1 MVRVI
6 QVHHFAGQ
14 SIQTCEDPVA
24 VTTAP
29 PDRLLVALAHHVVE
43 VRDLN
48 SKTDR
53 KNSSEVLFSFPTVD
67 QVCYMLHCVTG
78 NYVVTLETKLSRQ
91 GRETVYTR
99 VYANWDHCG
108 GDQQPMR
115 ARIAGRVTPSS
126 SQTGGDTLE
135 MIELP
140 VKFSTTSTIACCQAT
155 GNLLVSS
162 QTSLCLFQLVS
173 RTHDISRL
181 RFLDFELWPVT
192 LELSFA
198 PAYLAVVEDVVAA
211 MDSESLHV
219 FRINKGVTRASDWND
234 RSSNNSGSPSITRN
248 SVKKPVPKKIVVDEV
263 IDLDALTKDTTSP
276 NYILFPSI
284 EASRNESQLTP
295 FKSTHSGLMGV
306 AVKEMPTNEPWAEQ
320 MTTMVESLLQLH
332 VSREQLHCLNLRP
345 LYYTSTTTPTSQ
357 TECPRLRSPS
367 YSRLAAINVVIAT
380 HQEAYLYH
388 FPVENGDTVNP
399 GYLISVFSFTS
410 PVMHISLEPYAL
422 HALTQTTLETY
433 TMRSTHAI
441 YNKLGEVTIDDPVCL
456 VGLRPFIGPVELLLS
471 DNHVV
476 ILAACDG
483 QTGWTVYSLR
493 LPSADTLHS
502 DMAALAASHQHSVSG
517 TYRHLLTE
525 AHAILYTDQ
534 FLSPSPLAP
543 RKAASPV
550 YRASC
555 QRLADHFLTSTN
567 EVDWELGT
575 ALSEEAEDNPTTL
588 LARLQAAQAEALQ
601 KGVEVDIGP
610 GLAHYL
616 LHCLA
621 STPTPEAV
629 WLPPT
634 TLDCLPPHLLADL
647 LLQSPTLRE
656 ATTDRLIENL
666 RRQHQISS
674 SPVECLALITL
685 HVERGQTEE
694 AKTLVNSLEDSL
706 PQLSDSLLQNWKLLL
721 DSMRQGSVDKNG
733 IYTFSDVGVILME
746 TKPQVLASILAALV
760 TEKHTLDLQQVLQ
773 IFLSYLPSRMGVAG
787 TAASGVLQGFLERV
801 LVSTDHPDT
810 SHPPTKEAL
819 QILMRSYLS
828 DLRVNNKGNES
839 NPFPGKRPFF
849 AYMLPPFSSPEHP
862 SLIKLEWLI
871 CSGWLNSDCLAELT
885 QYVKEVLPSCL
896 SLLVLAQPS
905 EGLPLLIEKCP
916 QAIPQYTKDRLK
928 NEADL
933 KQLITLLEVKVEN
946 DTKGVYE
953 PILKEV
959 LDYLSNNLAPEVLW
973 KVLPGGS
980 AGRQKYKSHLATC
993 QQIAHANHIRSVII
1007 ATARQLLATLNL

>member
-29 PDRLLVALAHHVVE
+29 PDRLLVALSHHVIE

-48 SKTDR
+48 CKADR
-53 KNSSEVLFSFPTVD
+53 TNSSEILFSFPTVD

-78 NYVVTLETKLSRQ
+78 NYVATLETKLSRQ

-99 VYANWDHCG
+99 VYANWDRGGEEG
-108 GDQQPMR
+108 GDQPMR

-126 SQTGGDTLE
+126 SQTGGDALE

-140 VKFSTTSTIACCQAT
+140 VKFNNTSTIACCQAT

-192 LELSFA
+192 LELSFS
-198 PAYLAVVEDVVAA
+198 PAYLAIVEDVVAA

-219 FRINKGVTRASDWND
+219 FRINKGVTRASDWSD

-248 SVKKPVPKKIVVDEV
+248 SARKTAAKKTEADEGP

-276 NYILFPSI
+276 NYILYPLI
-284 EASRNESQLTP
+284 EASRSDSHLTP

-345 LYYTSTTTPTSQ
+345 LYYTSTSATVTHS
-357 TECPRLRSPS
+357 ECPRLRSSS
-367 YSRLAAINVVIAT
+367 YSRLAAINVVVAT
-380 HQEAYLYH
+380 HQEAYVYS
-388 FPVENGDTVNP
+388 FPVENGETVNP

-410 PVMHISLEPYAL
+410 PVMHIVLEPYVL
-422 HALTQTTLETY
+422 HALTQTTLESY
-433 TMRSTHAI
+433 TLRTTHAI
-441 YNKLGEVTIDDPVCL
+441 YKKLGEVSIEDPVCL
-456 VGLRPFIGPVELLLS
+456 VGLRPFIGPVDLLLS
-471 DNHVV
+471 DSHVV
-476 ILAACDG
+476 ILASCEG
-483 QTGWTVYSLR
+483 QTAWTVYSLR
-493 LPSADTLHS
+493 LPPAETLVADMT
-502 DMAALAASHQHSVSG
+502 ALATSHQYSVSG
-517 TYRHLLTE
+517 TYRHLLSE

-534 FLSPSPLAP
+534 FLSTSVLAVRKPLS
-543 RKAASPV
+543 AS
-550 YRASC
+550 YKTSC
-555 QRLADHFLTSTN
+555 QRLADHYLMSPHDA
-567 EVDWELGT
+567 DWELGT
-575 ALSEEAEDNPTTL
+575 ALSVEAEDNPATL
-588 LARLQAAQAEALQ
+588 LARLQATQVEAKQ

-616 LHCLA
+616 RHCLA
-621 STPTPEAV
+621 SAKGGV
-629 WLPPT
+629 WVPPS
-634 TLDCLPPHLLADL
+634 TLDTLPPHLLADL
-647 LLQSPTLRE
+647 LLQAPSLRE
-656 ATTDRLIENL
+656 ATTQRVIDSLSN
-666 RRQHQISS
+666 QFKISN
-674 SPVECLALITL
+674 SPTECLALVTL
-685 HVERGQTEE
+685 QVERGLPEDAKNLLNNFKNDVQLTE
-694 AKTLVNSLEDSL
+694 A
-706 PQLSDSLLQNWKLLL
+706 LLQNWNLLL
-721 DSMRQGSVDKNG
+721 DSMRQGSSEKNSM
-733 IYTFSDVGVILME
+733 YTFSDVGVVLME
-746 TKPQVLASILAALV
+746 SKPQILASILASLV
-760 TEKHTLDLQQVLQ
+760 TEKQAMDLQHVLQ
-773 IFLSYLPSRMGVAG
+773 IFLSYLPSRVGVAG
-787 TAASGVLQGFLERV
+787 TAASGVLQGFLEQV
-801 LVSTDHPDT
+801 LVNTEKLDVT
-810 SHPPTKEAL
+810 YPPTREAL

-828 DLRVNNKGNES
+828 DLRVNNKGNGS
-839 NPFPGKRPFF
+839 NPFPGKRPHFVHQ
-849 AYMLPPFSSPEHP
+849 LPPFSTPEHP

-871 CSGWLNSDCLAELT
+871 CSGWLSTECLTELT

-905 EGLPLLIEKCP
+905 EGLPLLIQKCP

-928 NEADL
+928 NEAEL
-933 KQLITLLEVKVEN
+933 KEMISLLEQKVEE
-946 DTKGVYE
+946 DSSGSYE

-959 LDYLSNNLAPEVLW
+959 LEYLSNNVAPDVLCR
-973 KVLPGGS
+973 VLPGGS
-980 AGRQKYKSHLATC
+980 LGRQKYKSHLATC
-993 QQIAHANHIRSVII
+993 QKIAHANHIRSVII
-1007 ATARQLLATLNL
+1007 ATARQLIASLNL